1 MPSLWPLGSWSR
13 KQSIGQNAC
22 AHKGD
27 TRGGS
32 CLHPEE
38 YRKEAERIRQEAE
51 KATGGERVTLLRMA
65 RMDETL
71 AQQAEMLAALRSRH
85 D

>member
-1 MPSLWPLGSWSR
+1 MEPKTVDRAKRLR
-13 KQSIGQNAC
+13 AQ
-22 AHKGD
+22 
-27 TRGGS
+27 GGHARRIV
-32 CLHPEE
+32 LAPEG

-65 RMDETL
+65 RMDERL
-71 AQQAEMLAALRSRH
+71 AQHAEMLAALRSRH